1 MILFGLS
8 EAVSNKGMDIEK
20 FPTNDK
26 IRNIVS
32 FRLIMQRVNY
42 ITSKMTIQKFLTFFS
57 SYIQNDDT

>member
-1 MILFGLS
+1 MIVFGLS
-8 EAVSNKGMDIEK
+8 ESVSNKDTDTEK
-20 FPTNDK
+20 FATSDK

-42 ITSKMTIQKFLTFFS
+42 MTSKMTIQKFLTFFS